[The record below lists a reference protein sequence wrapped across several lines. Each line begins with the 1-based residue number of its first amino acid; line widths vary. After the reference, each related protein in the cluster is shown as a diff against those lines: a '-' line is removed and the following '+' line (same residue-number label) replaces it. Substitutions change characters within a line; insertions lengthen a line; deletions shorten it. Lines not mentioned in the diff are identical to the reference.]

1 MVRRMDEQTKETL
14 KIVVKWAAVIL
25 ILILLGQL
33 ANWVMV
39 EYPLPH
45 YVQVNTNPD
54 LGNITFRK

>member
-1 MVRRMDEQTKETL
+1 MDEDTKDTL
-14 KIVVKWAAVIL
+14 KIIAKWTAVIL

-45 YVQVNTNPD
+45 YVPVNTNAD
-54 LGNITFRK
+54 IGNLTFRK